1 MNKCLVTKL
10 NGSVN
15 NESLLKMGELRIKI
29 DKVQSP
35 STSNRSLAIGVNSP
49 TNIRI
54 IGSGYFTDE
63 NFSANKGKSLLLNS
77 ESLNYIYV
85 SNDDI
90 TISIE
95 NKYNLTKFNC
105 KAVSNPWEV
114 GNNHTNIHINI
125 EDFKYSTAL
134 TGLGLSYTSVSG
146 DIAAVKNLTALT
158 GLVLSS
164 TNITGDIAAV
174 KNLTSLTSL
183 VLSSTNITGDIAAV
197 KNLTSLTSLVLS
209 STNITGDIAA
219 VKNLTSLT
227 SLGVESTSVS
237 GDIAAVKN
245 LTALTGLKLTN
256 TFVSGDI
263 SAIGSLSKLISCG
276 LNSVMGDI
284 SVLNNTKLDNI
295 IISNSGGLTG
305 DIAKLNANFK
315 YLGLNNDNT
324 SRFNWSSRDSGSV
337 IFGNGGNPILI
348 SNLDDMLI
356 NMAQCRNGITS
367 SSASWEKN
375 ITYQG
380 KRTSTSDSAVE
391 KLQGYG
397 YKININRV

>member
-1 MNKCLVTKL
+1 
-10 NGSVN
+10 
-15 NESLLKMGELRIKI
+15 MGELRIKI

-134 TGLGLSYTSVSG
+134 TGLGLS
-146 DIAAVKNLTALT
+146 
-158 GLVLSS
+158 
-164 TNITGDIAAV
+164 
-174 KNLTSLTSL
+174 
-183 VLSSTNITGDIAAV
+183 
-197 KNLTSLTSLVLS
+197 
-209 STNITGDIAA
+209 
-219 VKNLTSLT
+219 
-227 SLGVESTSVS
+227 STSVS

-245 LTALTGLKLTN
+245 LTALTSLKLTN

-276 LNSVMGDI
+276 LNSVTGDI
-284 SVLNNTKLDNI
+284 SVLNNTKLADI
-295 IISNSGGLTG
+295 LISNSGGLTG

-337 IFGNGGNPILI
+337 IFGNGGSPILI

-375 ITYQG
+375 ISYHG
-380 KRTSTSDSAVE
+380 NRTSASDSAVE

-397 YKININRV
+397 YNININRV

>member
-10 NGSVN
+10 NGIVN
-15 NESLLKMGELRIKI
+15 NESLLKMDELRIKI

-35 STSNRSLAIGVNSP
+35 SISNRSLAIGVNSP

-63 NFSANKGKSLLLNS
+63 GFSANKGKSLLLNP
-77 ESLNYIYV
+77 ESINYIYV
-85 SNDDI
+85 SNDDV

-95 NKYNLTKFNC
+95 NKYNLIRFNC
-105 KAVSNPWEV
+105 KAVLNPWDV
-114 GNNHTNIHINI
+114 GTDHANIHINI

-134 TGLGLSYTSVSG
+134 TGLGLSYTSTSGDIAAVKNLTALTVLGLESTSVSG
-146 DIAAVKNLTALT
+146 DIAAVKNLTALNN
-158 GLVLSS
+158 LRLS
-164 TNITGDIAAV
+164 
-174 KNLTSLTSL
+174 
-183 VLSSTNITGDIAAV
+183 
-197 KNLTSLTSLVLS
+197 
-209 STNITGDIAA
+209 
-219 VKNLTSLT
+219 
-227 SLGVESTSVS
+227 STSVS

-245 LTALTGLKLTN
+245 LTALTGLSLESTS
-256 TFVSGDI
+256 VSGDI
-263 SAIGSLSKLISCG
+263 AAVKNLTALNNLRLTYTSVSGDIIAIGSLSKLVSCG
-276 LNSVMGDI
+276 LNSVTGNI
-284 SVLNNTKLDNI
+284 SVLNNTKLTNI
-295 IISNSGGLTG
+295 VISNSGGLTG

-324 SRFNWSSRDSGSV
+324 SKFNWSSRDSSSI

-367 SSASWEKN
+367 TSSSWEKA
-375 ITYQG
+375 ISYQG
-380 KRTSTSDSAVE
+380 NRTSASDSAVE

-397 YKININRV
+397 YKINIIRV